1 MMGNQIQGK
10 MFESVTVLAETN
22 ERVMTELFELGAA
35 TVRESFKGWLAMQAA
50 AVDACRAIPAP
61 SLPQGDVVE
70 ELRRD
75 PLAWYRKGLQ
85 AAADGV
91 QRATG
96 LAETNA
102 RIVARNAEAFQ
113 ASTERATKEIEGAA
127 TVCVNRMRE
136 IYAR

>member
-1 MMGNQIQGK
+1 MVSQIQDK
-10 MFESVTVLAETN
+10 MLDSMTAVAETN
-22 ERVMTELFELGAA
+22 ERVMTELVELGAA

-50 AVDACRAIPAP
+50 AVDAFRAIPAP

-85 AAADGV
+85 AVADGT
-91 QRATG
+91 QRATS
-96 LAETNA
+96 LIETNA
-102 RIVARNAEAFQ
+102 QIVARNAERFQ
-113 ASTERATKEIEGAA
+113 ASTERAAKEIEGAA
-127 TVCVNRMRE
+127 TVCVSRLKE

>member
-1 MMGNQIQGK
+1 MGSQIQDK
-10 MFESVTVLAETN
+10 MFDSVTVLAETN
-22 ERVMTELFELGAA
+22 ERVMTELVELGAA
-35 TVRESFKGWLAMQAA
+35 TGRESFKGWLAMQAA
-50 AVDACRAIPAP
+50 AVDAFRAIPAP

-85 AAADGV
+85 AVADGI

-113 ASTERATKEIEGAA
+113 ASTERAAKEIEGAA
-127 TVCVNRMRE
+127 TVCVNRMKE